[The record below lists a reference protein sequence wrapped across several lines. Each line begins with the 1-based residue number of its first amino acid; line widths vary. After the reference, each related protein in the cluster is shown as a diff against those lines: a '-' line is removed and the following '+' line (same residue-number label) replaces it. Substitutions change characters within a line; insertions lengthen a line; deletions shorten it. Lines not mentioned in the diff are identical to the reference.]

1 MTGSLMVGIL
11 AAVVALLMMRFAA
24 KQSWVVSVIAAVVVL
39 VSINIDW
46 IKPALENV
54 GVALGTN
61 TVLGIAA
68 VMMLVLLFM
77 KVPVFVAVLGGSLIY
92 FLFNPGINQ
101 IIFGQR
107 AVVGTESSSLL
118 AIPFFVCAGVFMN
131 YSGVTSRIMDFCSAI
146 TGRLPGGLAQVN
158 VLLSTL
164 MGGLSGSNLADAAM
178 EAKMLVPEMEKQGFS
193 KEFSSVVTAASA
205 MITPLIPPGI
215 AMILYGCIADV
226 SIGKLF
232 TSGITVGGTLCIA
245 MMILVHIISKKR
257 GYVPIRKT
265 KMTGKEFW
273 GHLRPALL
281 PLCLPIIIIGGI
293 RLGIF
298 TATEAGAVAILYAVI
313 LGIIYRELNFKLVLQ
328 ACKETVTTTAGIMLI
343 VSAASVFS
351 WVLTKEKI
359 PQQLTEFIVR
369 ICPNK
374 YAFLIAVNIF
384 VLIVGMFIEGN
395 ATMIVLV
402 PLLAPIAAQY
412 GINEIQFAMIYIFN
426 NAIGALSPPMGTLM
440 FVTCSVTGCK
450 TKPFIK
456 EAVPFYILLLVVL
469 LLFTFCPPVTTGIVK
484 LIYGAV

>member
-1 MTGSLMVGIL
+1 MINALSLSIAGAATLVVLLLVLKRPIPVVIL
-11 AAVVALLMMRFAA
+11 AAAVLL
-24 KQSWVVSVIAAVVVL
+24 
-39 VSINIDW
+39 
-46 IKPALENV
+46 V
-54 GVALGTN
+54 GVNIQWVKPFLESWGKALGTN
-61 TVLGIAA
+61 TVLGISA
-68 VMMLVLLFM
+68 VMMLVLLFL
-77 KVPVFVAVLGGSLIY
+77 KVPVFVSVFGGSLIY
-92 FLFNPGINQ
+92 FLLNPGINQ
-101 IIFGQR
+101 IIFGQK
-107 AVVGTESSSLL
+107 AVTGTESPSLL
-118 AIPFFVCAGVFMN
+118 AIPFFVCAGTFMN
-131 YSGVTSRIMDFCSAI
+131 YSGVTNRIMNFCSAI
-146 TGRLPGGLAQVN
+146 TGRMPGGLAQVN

-232 TSGITVGGTLCIA
+232 MSGITVGGSLCIA

-257 GYVPIRKT
+257 GYLPIRNKA
-265 KMTGKEFW
+265 MTW
-273 GHLRPALL
+273 GEIWEHLKPALL

-293 RLGIF
+293 RLGVF
-298 TATEAGAVAILYAVI
+298 TATEAGAIAIIYAII
-313 LGIIYRELNFKLVLQ
+313 LGLIYGELSIKGIIQ
-328 ACKETVTTTAGIMLI
+328 ACKETVSTTGGIMLI

-351 WVLTKEKI
+351 WVLTKERI
-359 PQQLTEFIVR
+359 PQQLTEFIVS

-402 PLLAPIAAQY
+402 PLLAPIARQY
-412 GINEIQFAMIYIFN
+412 GIDEIQFAMIYIFN

-450 TKPFIK
+450 TKTFMK
-456 EAVPFYILLLVVL
+456 EAIPFYLLLVAL
-469 LLFTFCPPVTTGIVK
+469 LLLLTFCPPVTTAIVK
-484 LIYGAV
+484 LTYGG

>member
-1 MTGSLMVGIL
+1 MTLELVLSVFG
-11 AAVVALLMMRFAA
+11 ALGVIALMRFAMKKPWA
-24 KQSWVVSVIAAVVVL
+24 VSVLAGLMVLLAV
-39 VSINIDW
+39 NIHW
-46 IKPALENV
+46 IKPALESV
-54 GVALGTN
+54 GTALGTN
-61 TVLGIAA
+61 VVLGIAA

-77 KVPVFVAVLGGSLIY
+77 KVPVFVAVFAASAIY

-101 IIFGQR
+101 IIFGQK
-107 AVVGTESSSLL
+107 AITGTESSSLL

-131 YSGVTSRIMDFCSAI
+131 YSGVTNRIMNFCSAI

-178 EAKMLVPEMEKQGFS
+178 EAKMLVPEMEKKGFS

-215 AMILYGCIADV
+215 AMILYGCIANV

-232 TSGITVGGTLCIA
+232 TSGIAVGTTLCIA
-245 MMILVHIISKKR
+245 EMILVHFISKKR
-257 GYVPIRKT
+257 GYVPIRT
-265 KMTGKEFW
+265 RRMTGKEFW
-273 GHLRPALL
+273 DALRPALL

-293 RLGIF
+293 RLGVF
-298 TATEAGAVAILYAVI
+298 SATEAGAVAIIYAII
-313 LGIIYRELNFKLVLQ
+313 LGIIYKELSWRSILQ

-351 WVLTKEKI
+351 WVLTKERV
-359 PQQLTEFIVR
+359 PQQLTEFIVS

-374 YAFLIAVNIF
+374 YMFLIAVNIL
-384 VLIVGMFIEGN
+384 VLIAGMFIEGN

-426 NAIGALSPPMGTLM
+426 NAIGTLSPPMGTLM
-440 FVTCSVTGCK
+440 FVTCAVTGCK

-469 LLFTFCPPVTTGIVK
+469 ALFTFVPPVTTGIVQ
-484 LIYGAV
+484 LIYGSV